1 MARTR
6 VSKHGLSRVNH
17 GYITGKSRVVEN
29 PGFDRN
35 CPKPRFWVQIPVIS
49 RVNYGYNTGESWV
62 WGWSNPHPRF
72 TCKIVKKICSQSIKR
87 YHFRWN
93 LPKKTRKKKC
103 FIQHPCLSNQ
113 MSGALMSNS
122 FGSLHI
128 RQKLGKSR
136 VLAKT
141 GFSRVKPGFTF
152 HCPSKPRFIHKPE
165 KFPGFGGIGYIYI
178 YNSIYKI

>member
-1 MARTR
+1 MGLRLKQSPPEIYLQNFEKKYA
-6 VSKHGLSRVNH
+6 VSRLN
-17 GYITGKSRVVEN
+17 
-29 PGFDRN
+29 
-35 CPKPRFWVQIPVIS
+35 VIIS
-49 RVNYGYNTGESWV
+49 GGIY
-62 WGWSNPHPRF
+62 
-72 TCKIVKKICSQSIKR
+72 K
-87 YHFRWN
+87 
-93 LPKKTRKKKC
+93 KKTRKKKC

-128 RQKLGKSR
+128 RQKWGKSR

-141 GFSRVKPGFTF
+141 GFSGVKPGFTF

-178 YNSIYKI
+178 Y